1 MSSLQLPSFQIQEII
16 HCKRR
21 NSTIKTENKSCCVLS
36 CRISGESLFS
46 DSTGSHPVRRG
57 DVLYIPIGASYTQ
70 ECASE
75 EIIGFHLTV
84 SGAVSDRI
92 EVRTCT
98 DPDRICALF
107 LRAHMLWSQKAP
119 NYTYMCMAIL
129 YEILALSSAGLCAD
143 PPMPDDVLAPAME
156 ICRPISTMQTSRCRR
171 PVHARTSAAPTLTV
185 SSPHAITVRR
195 FPGSPPDESNA
206 PDRCCSP
213 AVTPMQR
220 LPVSAATGM

>member
-1 MSSLQLPSFQIQEII
+1 M
-16 HCKRR
+16 
-21 NSTIKTENKSCCVLS
+21 
-36 CRISGESLFS
+36 FS

-143 PPMPDDVLAPAME
+143 PPTPDDVLTPAME
-156 ICRPISTMQTSRCRR
+156 YLQAHLYDADLSLQEACACSHISRTYFNRLFAARHHCTPLSWITSRRIER
-171 PVHARTSAAPTLTV
+171 AGQLLLTGGYTNAEIAGLCGYRDV
-185 SSPHAITVRR
+185 KYFYVRFR
-195 FPGSPPDESNA
+195 E
-206 PDRCCSP
+206 
-213 AVTPMQR
+213 T
-220 LPVSAATGM
+220 TG